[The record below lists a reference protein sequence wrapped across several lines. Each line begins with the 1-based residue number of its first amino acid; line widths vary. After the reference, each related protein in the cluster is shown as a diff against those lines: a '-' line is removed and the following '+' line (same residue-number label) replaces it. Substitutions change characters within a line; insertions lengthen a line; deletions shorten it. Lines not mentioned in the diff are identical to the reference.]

1 MCFNGK
7 NTRKG
12 HHQNAISL
20 LRKHSI
26 LRKGVKIML
35 YIDGLSLSKLKD
47 ELDETLTNRRVT
59 KVFQYSPLSL
69 SIFLGKLNL
78 YISATP
84 NLPICYIATKKEVAL
99 DKPMSFSLS
108 LRKYLVGAI
117 LVGVEQY
124 KKDRILLFSFEK
136 INELGVKQ
144 KVKLIVE
151 IMGKHSNIIL
161 VDDNYMILD
170 LLKKFSIEENKLR
183 LLMGGAK
190 YEFPIITEK
199 VSPTDISEEEFD
211 NYLKENTLVQNI
223 DGLGKLTA
231 KYMTDYN
238 KFNEFINQS
247 ASPTHYKE
255 DGVIKYGT
263 VLKLPLEGYE
273 RVEYDSISGMI
284 DAYILETLNSEQFNN
299 QKRTLSKV
307 VEKEVKR
314 NKKTIKNINKDIE
327 KYSKYEKYKKI
338 GDILAANLY
347 SLKGYEKS
355 VTLYDFYEN
364 HNIEISLNPQ
374 KSPNEN
380 LDNYYNLYNK
390 HKRGYQHSGERLEI
404 IKAEVIYLES
414 VLSFINHAQDKKT
427 LEGIEEELITNKY
440 LKKIIKTKKKK
451 KVAKIMPPTTE
462 IDGFTVYY
470 GRNNIE
476 NEYVTFKVGDR
487 HDLWFHAKDVPGSHL
502 IVKTGGEELSDE
514 TLYKVGELASQHS
527 KIGQGETIRI
537 DYCLKKYVKK
547 IKGAKPGLVIYS
559 NEKSVFVKKV

>member
-1 MCFNGK
+1 
-7 NTRKG
+7 
-12 HHQNAISL
+12 
-20 LRKHSI
+20 
-26 LRKGVKIML
+26 ML
-35 YIDGLSLSKLKD
+35 YIDGISLGKLKN
-47 ELDETLTNRRVT
+47 ELDETLKNRKVT
-59 KVFQYSPLSL
+59 KIFQYSPLSL

-84 NLPICYIATKKEVAL
+84 NLPICYIATKKEVAP

-108 LRKYLVGAI
+108 LRKYVVGAI
-117 LVGVEQY
+117 LTGVEQY
-124 KKDRILLFSFEK
+124 KNDRILLLSFEK

-144 KVKLIVE
+144 KVKVIVE

-190 YEFPIITEK
+190 YKFPIVTEK
-199 VSPTDISEEEFD
+199 TSPADISKEEFD
-211 NYLKENTLVQNI
+211 NYLAENTLIQNI
-223 DGLGKLTA
+223 DGMGKLTA

-238 KFNEFINQS
+238 KFCDIINEA
-247 ASPTHYKE
+247 ASPTLYKE
-255 DGVIKYGT
+255 NGIIKYGT
-263 VLKLPLEGYE
+263 ILSLPLDGYE
-273 RVEYDSISGMI
+273 EVKFESINGMI
-284 DAYILETLNSEQFNN
+284 DTYILETLNSEQFNN
-299 QKRTLSKV
+299 QKRTLAKV
-307 VEKEVKR
+307 VEKEIKR
-314 NKKTIKNINKDIE
+314 NKKTMKNVNKDRE
-327 KYSKYEKYKKI
+327 KYSTYEKYKKI

-364 HNIEISLNPQ
+364 CNIEIALNPQ
-374 KSPNEN
+374 RTSNEN

-404 IKAEVIYLES
+404 IKSEIVYLES
-414 VLSFINHAQDKKT
+414 ILSFINHACDKKT
-427 LEGIEEELITNKY
+427 LEGIEEELVANKY
-440 LKKIIKTKKKK
+440 LKKIVKTKKKK

-462 IDGFTVYY
+462 IDGLTVYY

-476 NEYVTFKVGDR
+476 NEYVTFKIGDR

-502 IVKTGGEELSDE
+502 IVKTNGEEISDD

-527 KIGQGETIRI
+527 KVGQGETIRI

-559 NEKSVFVKKV
+559 NEKSVFVKKG

>member
-1 MCFNGK
+1 M
-7 NTRKG
+7 
-12 HHQNAISL
+12 
-20 LRKHSI
+20 
-26 LRKGVKIML
+26 VKISGKK
-35 YIDGLSLSKLKD
+35 IPVKGITNIQ
-47 ELDETLTNRRVT
+47 LDETLKNRKVT
-59 KVFQYSPLSL
+59 KIFQYSPLSL

-78 YISATP
+78 YVSATP
-84 NLPICYIATKKEVAL
+84 NLAICYIATKKEVAP
-99 DKPMSFSLS
+99 DKPMGFSLS

-117 LVGVEQY
+117 LTGVEQY
-124 KKDRILLFSFEK
+124 KNDRILLLSFEK

-190 YEFPIITEK
+190 YQYPIITEK
-199 VSPTDISEEEFD
+199 VSPAAVSKEEFES
-211 NYLKENTLVQNI
+211 YLDENSLVQNI
-223 DGLGKLTA
+223 DGIGKLTA
-231 KYMTDYN
+231 KYLTDYN
-238 KFNEFINQS
+238 RFCDFIKEP
-247 ASPTHYKE
+247 ASPTLYKE
-255 DGVIKYGT
+255 NGIIKYGT
-263 VLKLPLEGYE
+263 VFNFPLEGYE
-273 RVEYDSISGMI
+273 EVKFESINEMI
-284 DAYILETLNSEQFNN
+284 DTYILETLNSEQFNN

-307 VEKEVKR
+307 VEKELKK

-327 KYSKYEKYKKI
+327 KYSTYEKYKKI

-364 HNIEISLNPQ
+364 CNIEIALNPQ
-374 KSPNEN
+374 KSSNEN

-390 HKRGYQHSGERLEI
+390 HKRGFQHSGERLET
-404 IKAEVIYLES
+404 IKSEIIYLES
-414 VLSFINHAQDKKT
+414 ILSFINHAQDKKT
-427 LEGIEEELITNKY
+427 LEGIEEELIANKY
-440 LKKIIKTKKKK
+440 LRKIVKTKKKK

-476 NEYVTFKVGDR
+476 NEYVTFKIGDR

-502 IVKTGGEELSDE
+502 IVKTNGEEISDE

-559 NEKSVFVKKV
+559 NEKSVFVKKG

>member
-1 MCFNGK
+1 
-7 NTRKG
+7 
-12 HHQNAISL
+12 
-20 LRKHSI
+20 
-26 LRKGVKIML
+26 ML
-35 YIDGLSLSKLKD
+35 YIDGISLSKLKD
-47 ELDETLTNRRVT
+47 ELDETLKGRKVT
-59 KVFQYSPLSL
+59 KIFQYSPLSL
-69 SIFLGKLNL
+69 SVFLGKINL

-84 NLPICYIATKKEVAL
+84 NLPICYTATKKEVAP

-108 LRKYLVGAI
+108 LRKYVVGAI
-117 LVGVEQY
+117 LTGVEQY
-124 KKDRILLFSFEK
+124 KNDRILLLSFEK

-144 KVKLIVE
+144 KVKMIVE

-161 VDDNYMILD
+161 VDDNFMILD

-190 YEFPIITEK
+190 YQFPIVTEK
-199 VSPTDISEEEFD
+199 KSPMEISKEEFD
-211 NYLKENTLVQNI
+211 SYLADNTLIQNV
-223 DGLGKLTA
+223 DGIGKLTA

-238 KFNEFINQS
+238 KFSEIINEA
-247 ASPTHYKE
+247 ASPTLYKQ
-255 DGVIKYGT
+255 DGTIKYGT
-263 VLKLPLEGYE
+263 ILNLPLTGYE
-273 RVEYDSISGMI
+273 EVKFESINSMI
-284 DAYILETLNSEQFNN
+284 DTYILETLNSEQFNN
-299 QKRTLSKV
+299 QKRTLAKV
-307 VEKEVKR
+307 VEKEIKR
-314 NKKTIKNINKDIE
+314 NKKTMKNVNKDRE
-327 KYSKYEKYKKI
+327 KYSTYEKYKKI

-355 VTLYDFYEN
+355 VILYDFYEN
-364 HNIEISLNPQ
+364 CNIEISLNPQ
-374 KSPNEN
+374 RTSNEN

-404 IKAEVIYLES
+404 IKSEIIYLES
-414 VLSFINHAQDKKT
+414 ILSFINHAQDKKT
-427 LEGIEEELITNKY
+427 LEGIEEELIANKY
-440 LKKIIKTKKKK
+440 LKKIVKTKKKK

-476 NEYVTFKVGDR
+476 NEYVTFKIGDR

-502 IVKTGGEELSDE
+502 IVKTNGEEISDD

-527 KIGQGETIRI
+527 KVGQGETIRI

-559 NEKSVFVKKV
+559 NEKSVFVKKG